1 MFDFFDNEKNPFL
14 FMMNMM
20 GNESA
25 QEETPNLEASGADP
39 MQFMQQM
46 FLMQMQMMQ
55 TMMMMPVKFM
65 QGMAGM
71 MGAATDA
78 LLNQKISAKLNTPA
92 MLSMGVYHDVNEK
105 LALMAEY
112 QRVFWSSFQ
121 NLTFVSRSGNN
132 NPATPGYISRVNE
145 SWRDTNFYALGLSYM
160 LDDQWKLRLGI
171 AYDQSAVRLKHRTPR
186 IPDSDRIW
194 FSGGLSYQYN
204 DQLSFSTA
212 YTYIKAHNA
221 TMNTAFTGNNG
232 KHVTAE
238 YRNSIKAFAFGVT
251 YNF

>member
-71 MGAATDA
+71 MANWNEAAEDA
-78 LLNQKISAKLNTPA
+78 GQPEPAAPQQGGFKLGNLTIPPELLTKLMQMEMSPEN
-92 MLSMGVYHDVNEK
+92 LEK
-105 LALMAEY
+105 LQGVLDF
-112 QRVFWSSFQ
+112 VFEAMPE
-121 NLTFVSRSGNN
+121 SRD
-132 NPATPGYISRVNE
+132 E
-145 SWRDTNFYALGLSYM
+145 
-160 LDDQWKLRLGI
+160 
-171 AYDQSAVRLKHRTPR
+171 
-186 IPDSDRIW
+186 
-194 FSGGLSYQYN
+194 
-204 DQLSFSTA
+204 
-212 YTYIKAHNA
+212 
-221 TMNTAFTGNNG
+221 
-232 KHVTAE
+232 
-238 YRNSIKAFAFGVT
+238 
-251 YNF
+251 